1 MWGLF
6 KVGNQFVTKR
16 IEGLTDETGIL
27 WKIWRGKGKPSGTRK
42 NLESPLWDN
51 VKTSDTAKM
60 FRNKLLGKGDL
71 SKLPKIEQANI
82 KAAENELT
90 RFIRTGAAQRIN
102 FVRKSPQYKTGPLP
116 IARNNLGERIT
127 PASEGLRL
135 PAKIGGK
142 EVPQVIRDDLRDI
155 LSSNRQ
161 QGLSNLTAWGAK
173 QSEQTRRLLVP
184 WITIGKMLLA
194 ARTLP
199 STRPPAIEFAEP
211 PYDIGGARLEEEG
224 LFKDET
230 IIGTESGPFDSPLRV
245 LPKQPTEDVVP
256 PFTKGPTI
264 DPSIYTKIAED
275 KFGQKVFGLRRSKP
289 ELNRDIGYT
298 TLREEEE
305 LGIDPDLRTK
315 FKVGDRVYTDS
326 DVFLEAW
333 NQRHSDL
340 RERAL
345 SRRFP
350 EPFERGARNLT
361 AATMDRPREMGSSTL
376 KDDIIDFFL
385 SQSDDRAEDFV
396 AHDEGS
402 GQRMKSGGKVSK
414 KKKVSRSYKPKS
426 TKKQYAK
433 NGSVRKPKRI

>member
-173 QSEQTRRLLVP
+173 QSKQTRKLLVP

-211 PYDIGGARLEEEG
+211 PYDIGGARLE
-224 LFKDET
+224 DET
-230 IIGTESGPFDSPLRV
+230 IIGTESGPF
-245 LPKQPTEDVVP
+245 KQPTDDDFYL
-256 PFTKGPTI
+256 PFADGPLDEGPTI
-264 DPSIYTKIAED
+264 DSSSIYTKIAED

-326 DVFLEAW
+326 DEFLEAW